1 MFFLVSSCNFSTPK
15 KVEENKWP
23 VLEVKENT
31 IEEAAS
37 VNPNAIKF
45 NLLETVLKN
54 LNLKKEDC
62 KLSLVAQK
70 VNPINP
76 AETIMVIPE
85 IVEEDEYYFNLNSY
99 IVIVETLT
107 GKILNQFFE
116 TPKTNGFESDALV
129 LTDIKIDTAP
139 YLVAASTRAFGVRV
153 SFVGSSRANPYD
165 NEKLSLYLK
174 TKDNG
179 LQKILNNYE
188 MMSYGGE
195 WDTDCYGNFVTKKNV
210 FIMTEAYTNN
220 FLDILVST
228 KVTET
233 ENYLDQDNNCQSK
246 DVLTKSKSVLKYNG
260 AEYLLEDN

>member
-1 MFFLVSSCNFSTPK
+1 MVSSCDFSTPK

-23 VLEVKENT
+23 VLEVKENN

-37 VNPNAIKF
+37 DDSNPIVF
-45 NLLETVLKN
+45 NLLETVLTN
-54 LNLKKEDC
+54 LNLEKEDC

-70 VNPINP
+70 LNPINP
-76 AETIMVIPE
+76 AETIIVIPE
-85 IVEEDEYYFNLNSY
+85 IVEEAEHYFRLNSY
-99 IVIVETLT
+99 VLIVETLT
-107 GKILNQFFE
+107 GKILNQLFE
-116 TPKTNGFESDALV
+116 TTKTNGLESDALV

-188 MMSYGGE
+188 TMYYGGE
-195 WDTDCYGNFVTKKNV
+195 WDTDCLGTFVLQNKV
-210 FIMTEAYTNN
+210 LIMTEEYSNN
-220 FLDILVST
+220 FLNILVST

-233 ENYLDQDNNCQSK
+233 ENYLDENNNCQSK
-246 DVLTKSKSVLKYNG
+246 DVLTNSKSVLKYNG